1 MYNSPC
7 TIHPSTDGHRIMQMQ
22 PQALIA
28 FGTTHNM
35 QSLSLPGPHNPL
47 WNVQPRFFGKGSFM
61 DFTDDNT
68 NIFAYPRPSANF
80 SYMTGPRMTNNSILH
95 SMMVSARWAMT
106 MRMFRNDIVRNVEIF
121 ISLSEDSNTTY
132 KIKNQ
137 EQETY
142 RKFW

>member
-1 MYNSPC
+1 
-7 TIHPSTDGHRIMQMQ
+7 
-22 PQALIA
+22 
-28 FGTTHNM
+28 
-35 QSLSLPGPHNPL
+35 
-47 WNVQPRFFGKGSFM
+47 M